1 MYKYPVDH
9 VRLPLK
15 ISEVNLFGVITT
27 QTEDFDATDSIESVK
42 AVRVTTVDGA
52 DIACN
57 IASPIV
63 NEGAARGVKMQGVL
77 GSFAKVPFAVF
88 VNPETANA
96 RISVELPSQYPMELY
111 VELEVQRVN
120 YNRRSA

>member
-1 MYKYPVDH
+1 MFKYPVDH
-9 VRLPLK
+9 LRLPLK
-15 ISEVNLFGVITT
+15 VSEVNLFGLLAAQI
-27 QTEDFDATDSIESVK
+27 EDFDSTDSIESVK

-63 NEGAARGVKMQGVL
+63 NEGARGVKIQGVL
-77 GSFAKVPFAVF
+77 GSFANAPFAVF

-96 RISVELPSQYPMELY
+96 RLSVELPTQYPMDLF

-120 YNRRSA
+120 HNRRSA

>member
-15 ISEVNLFGVITT
+15 VSEVNLFGLIAM
-27 QTEDFDATDSIESVK
+27 QTEEFDATDSIESVK

-57 IASPIV
+57 IASPIKS
-63 NEGAARGVKMQGVL
+63 ETERGVKMQGVL
-77 GSFAKVPFAVF
+77 GSFANAPFAVF

-96 RISVELPSQYPMELY
+96 RLSVELPTQYPMDLF

-120 YNRRSA
+120 HNRRG

>member
-9 VRLPLK
+9 LRLPLK
-15 ISEVNLFGVITT
+15 VSEVNLFGLLAA

-42 AVRVTTVDGA
+42 AVRVTTVDGV

-57 IASPIV
+57 INSPIV
-63 NEGAARGVKMQGVL
+63 NEAARGVNMQGVL
-77 GSFAKVPFAVF
+77 GSFANAPFAVF

-96 RISVELPSQYPMELY
+96 RVSVELPSQYPMELY
-111 VELEVQRVN
+111 VELEIQRVN